1 MIVEMSRGV
10 VAVAAAA
17 VLAAGCGGHEPTQ
30 SNREWMANARGVVE
44 QLRADVLSVS
54 GFDELAAARRGLRDD
69 SELYG
74 LLVSYTDFG
83 GCLHMVAAVGAEP
96 PGRARVVKLL
106 HRACL
111 HLRRA
116 DRLFTSAV
124 EQKDPHLLVTATG
137 EALSAVP
144 VLDDAAL
151 ELAE

>member
-1 MIVEMSRGV
+1 MIVEMARWI
-10 VAVAAAA
+10 VAATAVA
-17 VLAAGCGGHEPTQ
+17 VLAAGCGGHGQTQ
-30 SNREWMANARGVVE
+30 SDREWMANARGVVE
-44 QLRADVLSVS
+44 QLRGDVLSVS
-54 GFDELAAARRGLRDD
+54 GFDELATARRGLSDD

-96 PGRARVVKLL
+96 PGRARVVELL

-111 HLRRA
+111 HLQRA

-124 EQKDPHLLVTATG
+124 ERKEPHLLVTATR

-151 ELAE
+151 ELAK